1 MLIPLFSF
9 YECLKLRK
17 MSIFLGWGLGG
28 GGGVIYFFWGGGR
41 QWERK
46 GWWGDAPHYPVLRVH
61 SDRLS
66 FLVLQVSKGITMK
79 CNHLVKSCWT

>member
-28 GGGVIYFFWGGGR
+28 GGLLFICFGAGEAMGKKRVVGGCPPNLLPSS
-41 QWERK
+41 
-46 GWWGDAPHYPVLRVH
+46 AYVH

-79 CNHLVKSCWT
+79 CNHLVKSC